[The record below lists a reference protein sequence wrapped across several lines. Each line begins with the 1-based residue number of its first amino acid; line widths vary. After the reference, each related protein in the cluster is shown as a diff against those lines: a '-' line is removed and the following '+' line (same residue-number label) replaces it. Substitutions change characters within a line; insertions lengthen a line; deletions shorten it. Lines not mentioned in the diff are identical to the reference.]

1 MSDLLQAF
9 TQSASPAVAAIVE
22 RIDAAIRSPGLE
34 LDRAVKWGQ
43 LTYAQDGDFHHWIC
57 AVRITRH
64 FVGLSFHFGG
74 LLNDPAGILIA
85 GGSKFLRK
93 IEYRRAEEV
102 DPNVIRDFVAQAIAK
117 LDDFRAHWKE
127 IQTSG

>member
-9 TQSASPAVAAIVE
+9 TQSANPAVAAIVE
-22 RIDAAIRSPGLE
+22 RIDAAIHSASPD
-34 LDRAVKWGQ
+34 LDREVKWGQ
-43 LTYAQDGDFHHWIC
+43 LTYARDGDFHHWIC
-57 AVRITRH
+57 AIKITKN

-74 LLNDPAGILIA
+74 LLDDPAGILIA

-102 DPNVIRDFVAQAIAK
+102 DGGVIRDFVAQAVVK
-117 LDDFRAHWKE
+117 REYFKAHWKE
-127 IQTSG
+127 IQASG